1 MNVAQAKDRASSLMR
16 LHPLPLLFATLA
28 VAERIVFRQYTHRIW
43 EDALITLTPV
53 RNAWDGFGLTHHVS
67 EPRVHS
73 FTSPISVL
81 IPLVGEGFGHGLF
94 ALELASLG
102 ACVAAIAYAYRIGL
116 KLGFHWWAQVLVLG
130 YLSFDQLQVFFG
142 MTGMETQIA
151 TAVALAN
158 AYYLLSSR
166 WWRLGFATGLGLL
179 CRPEFAFWIVAL
191 AVTLPFLSWRAI
203 PRVALGGLAVAGPW
217 FLFATVYYGSP
228 IPNTIV
234 AKSLSGRVAFG
245 AFPIEQVLTH
255 ALASWRDVAPFYE
268 MFFAVGA
275 PVGDPMLLA
284 CVLVLMAAV
293 LAGAVLAFL
302 QRDIRLLAIVLF
314 VGLFFANRAGAIV
327 HSYFMWYLPPF
338 MALAIVLAAHGLQ
351 ALGRA
356 SGPLAATICL
366 GLTLAYAIPL
376 PWSLPLERAVQ
387 SGIEEDVRLRASV
400 ALNSL
405 MGPDDTAVMEPLG
418 YTGWAARN
426 KTIYDYPGL
435 GSPTAVAALKGIPP
449 SLPGLI
455 DKLRPTYTLLRP
467 SEAEQLRA
475 HYPSASDSY
484 RSVMRF
490 DAAPGA
496 THISFA
502 GYQYSTIDGTFVIYK
517 RKD

>member
-1 MNVAQAKDRASSLMR
+1 MNVAGPRHHVSSLIR
-16 LHPLPLLFATLA
+16 HHPLPLLFAALA
-28 VAERIVFRQYTHRIW
+28 LAERIVFRQYTHRIW

-81 IPLVGEGFGHGLF
+81 VPLVGEGFGHGLF

-102 ACVAAIAYAYRIGL
+102 ACVAALAYAYRIGL
-116 KLGFHWWAQVLVLG
+116 KLGFRWWAQVLVLG

-151 TAVALAN
+151 TAAALAN

-166 WWRLGFATGLGLL
+166 WWRLGLATGLGLL
-179 CRPEFAFWIVAL
+179 CRPEFTFWIVAL
-191 AVTLPFLSWRAI
+191 ALTLPFLSWRAI
-203 PRVALGGLAVAGPW
+203 PRVALGALAVAGPW
-217 FLFATVYYGSP
+217 FLFATLYYGSP

-234 AKSLSGRVAFG
+234 AKSLSGRIAFG
-245 AFPIEQVLTH
+245 AFPIDQVLTH
-255 ALASWRDVAPFYE
+255 ALAGWRDFAPFYE
-268 MFFAVGA
+268 MFFAVNA

-284 CVLVLMAAV
+284 CVLVLATAA
-293 LAGAVLAFL
+293 LAGAILAVWN
-302 QRDIRLLAIVLF
+302 RDLRLVTIALF
-314 VGLFFANRAGAIV
+314 VALFFVNRAGALV

-338 MALAIVLAAHGLQ
+338 MALAIILAAHGLQ

-356 SGPLAATICL
+356 SAPVAATVCL
-366 GLTLAYAIPL
+366 GLTLAYAAPL

-387 SGIEEDVRLRASV
+387 SRIEEGVRLRASV
-400 ALNSL
+400 ALNGL
-405 MGPDDTAVMEPLG
+405 MGPSDTAAMEPLG

-435 GSPTAVAALKGIPP
+435 GSPTAVAALKGIKP
-449 SLPGLI
+449 SLAGLI
-455 DKLRPTYTLLRP
+455 DRLRPTYTLLRP

-475 HYPSASDSY
+475 RYPDTSDSY
-484 RSVMRF
+484 TSVMRF

-496 THISFA
+496 TPIRFA
-502 GYQYSTIDGTFVIYK
+502 GYEYDTIDSAFTIYR